1 MSLQVFNESSSA
13 TSAKG
18 MFIDITWTNNKQKP
32 PTEKL
37 QNLYD
42 GDKVLSDFV
51 TINQEPDNKSGFEI
65 LVTNE
70 NGNLV
75 YELKGLVL
83 DEF

>member
-18 MFIDITWTNNKQKP
+18 MFIDITWTNNKQTP

-51 TINQEPDNKSGFEI
+51 TINQPDNKTGFEI

-70 NGNLV
+70 NGLLV